1 MRKPCKPT
9 PTDIAFACA
18 TVLQDRLGTSIH
30 DDRIP
35 TGLAMGSVHHYVVTG
50 LRDHAW
56 PLTRLSL
63 RVAQMRSEAHE
74 KAASERLWS
83 EENP

>member
-1 MRKPCKPT
+1 VKRYKPT
-9 PTDIAFACA
+9 PTDIAFALA

-35 TGLAMGSVHHYVVTG
+35 VGVAMGSVENYVVTG
-50 LRDHAW
+50 LREYSW
-56 PLTRLSL
+56 PLTKLSL
-63 RVAQMRSEAHE
+63 QVAQMRSERDE